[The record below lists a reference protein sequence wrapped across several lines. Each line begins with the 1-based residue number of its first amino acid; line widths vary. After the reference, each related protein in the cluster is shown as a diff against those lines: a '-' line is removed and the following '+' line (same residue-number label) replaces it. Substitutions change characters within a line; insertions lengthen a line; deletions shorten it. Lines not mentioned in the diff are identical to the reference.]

1 MRRALTLTVTDMKRD
16 DIDRLVEDQL
26 RDWEEVRLR
35 TMSLRDVKV
44 KDVTVDGVPWRAQ
57 FNPARVVS
65 TGAKVDKASIAARPC
80 FLCRDNRP
88 QCQHVHQWGDYEILV
103 NPFPIFPGHLTI
115 ASCRHEP
122 QSVNGHVGDMLRLA
136 CDLEGYTVFY
146 NGPQCGASAPDHL
159 HFQAVPSEYMP
170 LDRRYPFKRHYFI
183 DSHERV
189 GEALSELLYSLSA
202 YGDEPMVNIA
212 LRAVDSSTIEAVVV
226 PRRAHRPQCYDT
238 VKVSP
243 GAVDVFGTLI
253 TVSEADFDAV
263 DSSLAASVFNDV
275 AFVSHELSV
284 NVGIM
289 SAPEIQYELH
299 GSFESDAEG
308 AEFRPLSSDSYFTLK
323 DVTIG
328 VDFHWQRKE
337 NQSFLGKLK
346 LKKSGDLTLALN
358 IVPVEDY
365 LTSVISSEMSADASL
380 ELLKAHAVISRSW
393 VLAQI
398 CHKASASGHV
408 DMLDTP
414 EERVK
419 WYDHDDHV
427 DFDVCADDHCQRYQG
442 ITRASRA
449 QVRSAILSTW
459 GEVLMYGDELCDARF
474 SKCCGGAFEEFQYCW
489 EPRRHDYLV
498 AARDAVDGAPLP
510 DLTVEANAR
519 EWILGRP
526 DAFCSDVDES
536 ILAQVLN
543 NYDRETVDFYRWI
556 VDYDVDELSEIV
568 RERSGIDFGEIR
580 DLVPLARG
588 TSGRIY
594 RLKIVGSKRTMIVG
608 KELEIR
614 KWLSRS
620 HLYSS
625 AFIVERTL
633 HGFRLH
639 GAGWGHGVGLCQI
652 GAAVMGE
659 RGFNYRQILS
669 HYFKDAEI
677 RSIY

>member
-1 MRRALTLTVTDMKRD
+1 MKRD
-16 DIDRLVEDQL
+16 AIDRLVEDQL

-44 KDVTVDGVPWRAQ
+44 KDVTVDGIPWRVQ

-65 TGAKVDKASIAARPC
+65 TGAKVDKVSIAARPC

-88 QCQHVHQWGDYEILV
+88 QCQHIHQWGDYEILV

-115 ASCRHEP
+115 ASCHHEP
-122 QSVNGHVGDMLRLA
+122 QSINGHVGDMLRLA
-136 CDLEGYTVFY
+136 CDLEDYTVFY

-183 DSHERV
+183 DSQERV
-189 GEALSELLYSLSA
+189 GEALSELLDSLSA
-202 YGDEPMVNIA
+202 HGDEPMVNIA

-263 DSSLAASVFNDV
+263 DSSLAAAIFNDV
-275 AFVSHELSV
+275 AFESHELSV

-299 GSFESDAEG
+299 GPFEADAEG
-308 AEFRPLSSDSYFTLK
+308 AEFRPLSSNSYFTLR

-337 NQSFLGKLK
+337 DQSFLGNLK

-398 CHKASASGHV
+398 RHKASASGHV

-459 GEVLMYGDELCDARF
+459 GEVLMHGDELCDARF

-526 DAFCSDVDES
+526 DAFCADVDES

-543 NYDRETVDFYRWI
+543 NYDRETVDFYRWT
-556 VDYDVDELSEIV
+556 VDYDVDELSAIV

-580 DLVPLARG
+580 DLVLLARG

-625 AFIVERTL
+625 AFVVERTL

>member
-1 MRRALTLTVTDMKRD
+1 MTDMKRD
-16 DIDRLVEDQL
+16 AIDRLVDDQL

-35 TMSLRDVKV
+35 TMSLRDVKI
-44 KDVTVDGVPWRAQ
+44 KDVTVDGIPWRVQ

-88 QCQHVHQWGDYEILV
+88 QCQHIHQWGDYEILV

-115 ASCRHEP
+115 ASCHHEP

-510 DLTVEANAR
+510 DLTVEAYAR

-543 NYDRETVDFYRWI
+543 NYDRETVNFYRWI

>member
-1 MRRALTLTVTDMKRD
+1 MTDMKRD
-16 DIDRLVEDQL
+16 AIDRLVDDQL

-35 TMSLRDVKV
+35 TMSLRDVKI

-136 CDLEGYTVFY
+136 CELEGYTVFY

-459 GEVLMYGDELCDARF
+459 GEVLMHGDELCDARF

-625 AFIVERTL
+625 AFMVERTL

>member
-1 MRRALTLTVTDMKRD
+1 MKRD
-16 DIDRLVEDQL
+16 AIDRLVDDQL

-35 TMSLRDVKV
+35 TMSLRDVKI
-44 KDVTVDGVPWRAQ
+44 KDVTVDGIPWRVQ

-88 QCQHVHQWGDYEILV
+88 QCQHIHQWGDYEILV

-115 ASCRHEP
+115 ASCHHEP

-159 HFQAVPSEYMP
+159 HFQAVPSKCMP

-183 DSHERV
+183 DSQERV
-189 GEALSELLYSLSA
+189 GEALSELLDSLSA

-263 DSSLAASVFNDV
+263 DSSLAAAIFNDV
-275 AFVSHELSV
+275 AFASHELSV

-299 GSFESDAEG
+299 GPFEADDEG

-337 NQSFLGKLK
+337 DQSFLGKLK

-398 CHKASASGHV
+398 RHKASASGHV

-459 GEVLMYGDELCDARF
+459 GEVLMHGDELCDARF

-526 DAFCSDVDES
+526 DAFCADVDDS

-543 NYDRETVDFYRWI
+543 NYDRETVDFYRWT
-556 VDYDVDELSEIV
+556 VDYDVDELSAIV

-625 AFIVERTL
+625 AFVVERTL

>member
-88 QCQHVHQWGDYEILV
+88 QCQHVHQWGNYEILV

-183 DSHERV
+183 DSQERV
-189 GEALSELLYSLSA
+189 GEALSELLDSLSA

-498 AARDAVDGAPLP
+498 AARDAVDGAPLL

-543 NYDRETVDFYRWI
+543 NYDRETVNFYRWI

>member
-88 QCQHVHQWGDYEILV
+88 QCQHVHQWGNYEILV

-136 CDLEGYTVFY
+136 CELEGYTVFY

-498 AARDAVDGAPLP
+498 VARDAVDGAPLP

-625 AFIVERTL
+625 AFMVERTL

>member
-1 MRRALTLTVTDMKRD
+1 MKRD
-16 DIDRLVEDQL
+16 AIDRLVDDQL

-35 TMSLRDVKV
+35 TMSLRDVKI
-44 KDVTVDGVPWRAQ
+44 KDVTVDGIPWRVQ

-88 QCQHVHQWGDYEILV
+88 QCQHIHQWGDYEILV

-115 ASCRHEP
+115 ASCHHEP

-159 HFQAVPSEYMP
+159 HFQAVPSKCMP

-183 DSHERV
+183 DSQERV
-189 GEALSELLYSLSA
+189 GEALSELLDSLSA

-263 DSSLAASVFNDV
+263 DSSLAAAIFNDV
-275 AFVSHELSV
+275 AFASHELSV

-299 GSFESDAEG
+299 GPFEADDEG

-337 NQSFLGKLK
+337 DQSFLGKLK

-398 CHKASASGHV
+398 RHKASASGHV

-459 GEVLMYGDELCDARF
+459 GEVLMHGDELCDARF

-526 DAFCSDVDES
+526 DAFCADVDDS

-543 NYDRETVDFYRWI
+543 NYDRETVDFYRWT
-556 VDYDVDELSEIV
+556 VDYDVDELSAIV

-594 RLKIVGSKRTMIVG
+594 RLKIIGSKRTMIVG

-625 AFIVERTL
+625 AFVVERTL

>member
-1 MRRALTLTVTDMKRD
+1 MKRD
-16 DIDRLVEDQL
+16 AIDRLVEDQL

-35 TMSLRDVKV
+35 TMSLRDVKI
-44 KDVTVDGVPWRAQ
+44 KDVTVDGIPWRVQ

-88 QCQHVHQWGDYEILV
+88 QCQHIHQWGDYEILV

-183 DSHERV
+183 DSQERV
-189 GEALSELLYSLSA
+189 GEALSELLDSLLA
-202 YGDEPMVNIA
+202 HGDEPMVNIA

-263 DSSLAASVFNDV
+263 DSSLAAAIFNDV
-275 AFVSHELSV
+275 AFASHELSV

-299 GSFESDAEG
+299 GPFEADAEG

-337 NQSFLGKLK
+337 DQSFLGKLK

-398 CHKASASGHV
+398 RHKASASGHV

-419 WYDHDDHV
+419 WYDHDDHA

-459 GEVLMYGDELCDARF
+459 GEVLMHGDELCDARF

-510 DLTVEANAR
+510 DQTVEANAR

-543 NYDRETVDFYRWI
+543 NYDRETVDFYRWT
-556 VDYDVDELSEIV
+556 VDYDVDELSAIV

-625 AFIVERTL
+625 AFVVERTM

>member
-1 MRRALTLTVTDMKRD
+1 MKRD
-16 DIDRLVEDQL
+16 AIDRLVEDQL

-88 QCQHVHQWGDYEILV
+88 QCQHVHQWGNYEILV

-212 LRAVDSSTIEAVVV
+212 LRAVDSSIIEAVVE

-543 NYDRETVDFYRWI
+543 NYDRETVNFYRWI

-568 RERSGIDFGEIR
+568 RERSGNDFGEIR

-625 AFIVERTL
+625 AFMVERTL

>member
-1 MRRALTLTVTDMKRD
+1 MKRD

-88 QCQHVHQWGDYEILV
+88 QCQHVHQWGNYEILV

-275 AFVSHELSV
+275 AFASHELSV

-498 AARDAVDGAPLP
+498 AARDAVDGAPLL

-625 AFIVERTL
+625 AFMVERTL

>member
-1 MRRALTLTVTDMKRD
+1 MKRD
-16 DIDRLVEDQL
+16 AIDRLVEDQL

-88 QCQHVHQWGDYEILV
+88 QCQHVHQWGNYEILV

-136 CDLEGYTVFY
+136 CELEGYTVFY

-183 DSHERV
+183 DSQERV
-189 GEALSELLYSLSA
+189 GEALSELLDSLSA

-449 QVRSAILSTW
+449 KVRSTILSTW

-526 DAFCSDVDES
+526 DAFCADVDDS

-543 NYDRETVDFYRWI
+543 NYDRETVNFYRWT
-556 VDYDVDELSEIV
+556 VDYDVDELSAIV

-625 AFIVERTL
+625 AFVVERTL

>member
-1 MRRALTLTVTDMKRD
+1 MKRD

-44 KDVTVDGVPWRAQ
+44 KDVTVDCVPWRAQ

-88 QCQHVHQWGDYEILV
+88 QCQHVHQWGNYEILV

-136 CDLEGYTVFY
+136 CELEGYTVFY

-263 DSSLAASVFNDV
+263 DSSLAASIFNDV
-275 AFVSHELSV
+275 AFASHELSV

-625 AFIVERTL
+625 AFMVERTL

>member
-1 MRRALTLTVTDMKRD
+1 MRRASTLTVTDMKRD
-16 DIDRLVEDQL
+16 AIDRLVDDQL

-35 TMSLRDVKV
+35 TMSLRDVKI
-44 KDVTVDGVPWRAQ
+44 KDVTVDGIPWRVQ

-88 QCQHVHQWGDYEILV
+88 QCQHIHQWGDYEILV

-115 ASCRHEP
+115 ASCHHEP

-159 HFQAVPSEYMP
+159 HFQAVPSKCMP

-183 DSHERV
+183 DSQERV
-189 GEALSELLYSLSA
+189 GEALSELLDSLSA

-263 DSSLAASVFNDV
+263 DSSLAAAIFNDV
-275 AFVSHELSV
+275 AFASHELSV

-299 GSFESDAEG
+299 GPFEADDEG

-337 NQSFLGKLK
+337 DQSFLGKLK

-398 CHKASASGHV
+398 RHKASASGHV

-459 GEVLMYGDELCDARF
+459 GEVLMHGDELCDARF

-526 DAFCSDVDES
+526 DAFCADVDDS

-543 NYDRETVDFYRWI
+543 NYDRETVDFYRWT
-556 VDYDVDELSEIV
+556 VDYDVDELSAIV

-625 AFIVERTL
+625 AFVVERTL

>member
-1 MRRALTLTVTDMKRD
+1 MKRD

-35 TMSLRDVKV
+35 TMSLRDVKI
-44 KDVTVDGVPWRAQ
+44 KDVTVDGIPWRVQ

-88 QCQHVHQWGDYEILV
+88 QCQHIHQWGDYEILV

-136 CDLEGYTVFY
+136 CELEGYTVFY

-243 GAVDVFGTLI
+243 GAVDVFGTMI

-459 GEVLMYGDELCDARF
+459 GEVLMHGDELCDARF

-526 DAFCSDVDES
+526 DAFCADVDDS

-543 NYDRETVDFYRWI
+543 NYDRETVDFYRWT
-556 VDYDVDELSEIV
+556 VDYDVDELSAIV

-625 AFIVERTL
+625 AFVVERTL

>member
-1 MRRALTLTVTDMKRD
+1 MKRD
-16 DIDRLVEDQL
+16 AIDRLVDDQL

-88 QCQHVHQWGDYEILV
+88 QCQHVHQWGNYEILV

-212 LRAVDSSTIEAVVV
+212 LRAVDFSIIEAVVV

-263 DSSLAASVFNDV
+263 DSSLAASIFNDV

-408 DMLDTP
+408 DMFDTP

-625 AFIVERTL
+625 AFMVERTL

>member
-1 MRRALTLTVTDMKRD
+1 MKRD

-35 TMSLRDVKV
+35 TMSLRDVKI

-136 CDLEGYTVFY
+136 CELEGYTVFY

-543 NYDRETVDFYRWI
+543 NYDRETVNFYRWI

-625 AFIVERTL
+625 AFMVERTL

>member
-1 MRRALTLTVTDMKRD
+1 
-16 DIDRLVEDQL
+16 
-26 RDWEEVRLR
+26 
-35 TMSLRDVKV
+35 
-44 KDVTVDGVPWRAQ
+44 
-57 FNPARVVS
+57 
-65 TGAKVDKASIAARPC
+65 
-80 FLCRDNRP
+80 
-88 QCQHVHQWGDYEILV
+88 
-103 NPFPIFPGHLTI
+103 
-115 ASCRHEP
+115 
-122 QSVNGHVGDMLRLA
+122 ML
-136 CDLEGYTVFY
+136 E
-146 NGPQCGASAPDHL
+146 
-159 HFQAVPSEYMP
+159 
-170 LDRRYPFKRHYFI
+170 
-183 DSHERV
+183 
-189 GEALSELLYSLSA
+189 
-202 YGDEPMVNIA
+202 
-212 LRAVDSSTIEAVVV
+212 
-226 PRRAHRPQCYDT
+226 
-238 VKVSP
+238 
-243 GAVDVFGTLI
+243 
-253 TVSEADFDAV
+253 
-263 DSSLAASVFNDV
+263 
-275 AFVSHELSV
+275 
-284 NVGIM
+284 
-289 SAPEIQYELH
+289 
-299 GSFESDAEG
+299 
-308 AEFRPLSSDSYFTLK
+308 
-323 DVTIG
+323 
-328 VDFHWQRKE
+328 
-337 NQSFLGKLK
+337 
-346 LKKSGDLTLALN
+346 
-358 IVPVEDY
+358 
-365 LTSVISSEMSADASL
+365 
-380 ELLKAHAVISRSW
+380 
-393 VLAQI
+393 
-398 CHKASASGHV
+398 
-408 DMLDTP
+408 TP

-459 GEVLMYGDELCDARF
+459 GEVLMHGDELCDARF

-526 DAFCSDVDES
+526 DAFCADVDDS

-543 NYDRETVDFYRWI
+543 NYDRETVDFYRWT
-556 VDYDVDELSEIV
+556 VDYDVDELSAIV
-568 RERSGIDFGEIR
+568 RERSGIDIGEIR

-594 RLKIVGSKRTMIVG
+594 RLKIIGSKRTMIVG

-625 AFIVERTL
+625 AFVVERTL

>member
-543 NYDRETVDFYRWI
+543 NYDRETVNFYRWI

>member
-1 MRRALTLTVTDMKRD
+1 MKRD

-275 AFVSHELSV
+275 AFASHELSV

-543 NYDRETVDFYRWI
+543 NYDRETVNFYRWI

>member
-1 MRRALTLTVTDMKRD
+1 MKRD
-16 DIDRLVEDQL
+16 AIDRLVEDQL

-35 TMSLRDVKV
+35 TMSLRDVKI
-44 KDVTVDGVPWRAQ
+44 KDVTVDGIPWRVQ

-88 QCQHVHQWGDYEILV
+88 QCQHIHQWGDYEILV

-115 ASCRHEP
+115 ASCHHEP

-159 HFQAVPSEYMP
+159 HFQAVPSKCMP

-183 DSHERV
+183 DSQERV
-189 GEALSELLYSLSA
+189 GEALSELLDSLSA

-263 DSSLAASVFNDV
+263 DSSLAAAIFNDV
-275 AFVSHELSV
+275 AFASHELSV

-299 GSFESDAEG
+299 GPFEADDEG

-337 NQSFLGKLK
+337 DQSFLGKLK

-398 CHKASASGHV
+398 RHKASASGHV

-459 GEVLMYGDELCDARF
+459 GEVLMHGDELCDARF

-526 DAFCSDVDES
+526 DAFCADVDDS

-543 NYDRETVDFYRWI
+543 NYDRETVDFYRWT
-556 VDYDVDELSEIV
+556 VDYDVDELSAIV

-625 AFIVERTL
+625 AFVVERTL

>member
-88 QCQHVHQWGDYEILV
+88 QCQHVHQWGNYEILV

-136 CDLEGYTVFY
+136 CELEGYTVFY

-183 DSHERV
+183 DSQERV
-189 GEALSELLYSLSA
+189 GEALSELLDSLSA

>member
-1 MRRALTLTVTDMKRD
+1 MKRD

-275 AFVSHELSV
+275 AFASHELSV

-543 NYDRETVDFYRWI
+543 NYDRETVNFYRWI

-625 AFIVERTL
+625 AFMVERTL

>member
-1 MRRALTLTVTDMKRD
+1 MKRD

-88 QCQHVHQWGDYEILV
+88 QCQHVHQWGNYEILV

-136 CDLEGYTVFY
+136 CELEGYTVFY

-202 YGDEPMVNIA
+202 YGYEPMVNIA

-275 AFVSHELSV
+275 AFASHELSV

-625 AFIVERTL
+625 AFMVERTL

>member
-1 MRRALTLTVTDMKRD
+1 MKRD

-88 QCQHVHQWGDYEILV
+88 QCQHVHQWGNYEILV

-136 CDLEGYTVFY
+136 CELEGYTVFY

-170 LDRRYPFKRHYFI
+170 LDRRYPFKRYYFI

-625 AFIVERTL
+625 AFMVERTL

>member
-1 MRRALTLTVTDMKRD
+1 MKRD

-88 QCQHVHQWGDYEILV
+88 QCQHVHQWGNYEILV

-136 CDLEGYTVFY
+136 CELEGYTVFY

-183 DSHERV
+183 DSQERV
-189 GEALSELLYSLSA
+189 GEALSELLDSLSA

-275 AFVSHELSV
+275 AFASHELSV

-299 GSFESDAEG
+299 GPFEADDEG

-498 AARDAVDGAPLP
+498 AARDVVDGAPLP

-580 DLVPLARG
+580 DFVPLARG

-625 AFIVERTL
+625 AFMVERTL

>member
-1 MRRALTLTVTDMKRD
+1 MKRD

-88 QCQHVHQWGDYEILV
+88 QCQHVHQWGNYEILV

-183 DSHERV
+183 DSQERV
-189 GEALSELLYSLSA
+189 GEALSELLDSLSA

-275 AFVSHELSV
+275 AFASHELSV

-543 NYDRETVDFYRWI
+543 NYDRETVNFYRWI

-625 AFIVERTL
+625 AFMVERTL

>member
-183 DSHERV
+183 DSQERV
-189 GEALSELLYSLSA
+189 GEALSELLDSLSA

-543 NYDRETVDFYRWI
+543 NYDRETVNFYRWI

>member
-1 MRRALTLTVTDMKRD
+1 MKRD
-16 DIDRLVEDQL
+16 AIDRLVEDQL

-44 KDVTVDGVPWRAQ
+44 KDVTVDGIPWRVQ

-115 ASCRHEP
+115 ASCHHEP

-183 DSHERV
+183 DSQERV
-189 GEALSELLYSLSA
+189 GEALSELLDSLSA
-202 YGDEPMVNIA
+202 HGDEPMVNIA

-263 DSSLAASVFNDV
+263 DSSLAAAIFNDV
-275 AFVSHELSV
+275 AFASHELSV

-299 GSFESDAEG
+299 GPFEADAEG

-337 NQSFLGKLK
+337 NQSFLGNLK

-393 VLAQI
+393 VLSQI
-398 CHKASASGHV
+398 RHKASASGHV

-449 QVRSAILSTW
+449 RVRSSILSTW
-459 GEVLMYGDELCDARF
+459 GEVLMHGDELCDARF

-489 EPRRHDYLV
+489 EPRLHDYLV
-498 AARDAVDGAPLP
+498 SARDAVDGAPLP

-526 DAFCSDVDES
+526 DAFCADVDES

-543 NYDRETVDFYRWI
+543 NYDRETVDFYRWT
-556 VDYDVDELSEIV
+556 VDYDVDELSAIV

-625 AFIVERTL
+625 AFVVERTL

>member
-1 MRRALTLTVTDMKRD
+1 MKRD
-16 DIDRLVEDQL
+16 AIDRLVDDQL

-35 TMSLRDVKV
+35 TMLLRDVKI
-44 KDVTVDGVPWRAQ
+44 KDVTVDGIPWRVQ

-88 QCQHVHQWGDYEILV
+88 QCQHIHQWGDYEILV

-115 ASCRHEP
+115 ASCHHEP

-183 DSHERV
+183 DSQERV
-189 GEALSELLYSLSA
+189 GEALSELLDSLSA

-253 TVSEADFDAV
+253 TVSETDFDAV
-263 DSSLAASVFNDV
+263 DSSLAAAIFNDV
-275 AFVSHELSV
+275 AFASHELSV

-299 GSFESDAEG
+299 GPFEADDEG

-337 NQSFLGKLK
+337 DQSFLGNLK

-398 CHKASASGHV
+398 RHKASASGHV

-449 QVRSAILSTW
+449 QVRSAVLSTW
-459 GEVLMYGDELCDARF
+459 GEVLMHGDELCDARF

-489 EPRRHDYLV
+489 EPRRHDYLL
-498 AARDAVDGAPLP
+498 AACDAVDGAPLP

-543 NYDRETVDFYRWI
+543 NYDRETVDFYRWT
-556 VDYDVDELSEIV
+556 VDYDVDELSAIV

-594 RLKIVGSKRTMIVG
+594 RLKIIGSKRTMIVG

-625 AFIVERTL
+625 AFVVERTL

>member
-1 MRRALTLTVTDMKRD
+1 MKRD

-88 QCQHVHQWGDYEILV
+88 QCQHVHQWGNYEILV

-183 DSHERV
+183 DSQERV
-189 GEALSELLYSLSA
+189 DEALSELLYSLSA

-263 DSSLAASVFNDV
+263 DSSLAAAIFNDV
-275 AFVSHELSV
+275 AFASHELSV

-299 GSFESDAEG
+299 GPFEADDEG

-337 NQSFLGKLK
+337 DQSFLGNLK

-358 IVPVEDY
+358 IVSVEDY

-398 CHKASASGHV
+398 RHKASASGHV

-459 GEVLMYGDELCDARF
+459 GEVLMHGDELCDARF

-489 EPRRHDYLV
+489 EPRRHDYLL
-498 AARDAVDGAPLP
+498 AACDAVDGAPLP

-543 NYDRETVDFYRWI
+543 NYDRETVDFYRWT
-556 VDYDVDELSEIV
+556 VDYDVDELSAIV
-568 RERSGIDFGEIR
+568 RERSGIDFGEIS

-625 AFIVERTL
+625 AFVVERTL

>member
-1 MRRALTLTVTDMKRD
+1 MRRASTLTVTDMKRD
-16 DIDRLVEDQL
+16 AIDRLVEDQL

-35 TMSLRDVKV
+35 TMSLRDVRV
-44 KDVTVDGVPWRAQ
+44 KDVTVDGIPWRVQ

-65 TGAKVDKASIAARPC
+65 TGAKVDKTSIAARPC
-80 FLCRDNRP
+80 FLCRGNRP
-88 QCQHVHQWGDYEILV
+88 QCQHIHQWGDYEILV

-115 ASCRHEP
+115 ASCHHEP
-122 QSVNGHVGDMLRLA
+122 QSVNCHVGDMLRFA

-183 DSHERV
+183 DSQERV
-189 GEALSELLYSLSA
+189 GEALSELLDSLSA
-202 YGDEPMVNIA
+202 HGDEPMVNIA

-263 DSSLAASVFNDV
+263 DSSLAAAIFNDV
-275 AFVSHELSV
+275 AFASHELSV

-299 GSFESDAEG
+299 GPFVADAEG
-308 AEFRPLSSDSYFTLK
+308 TEFRPLSSDSYFTLK

-337 NQSFLGKLK
+337 DQSFLGKLK

-398 CHKASASGHV
+398 RHKASASGHV

-419 WYDHDDHV
+419 WYDHDDHA

-459 GEVLMYGDELCDARF
+459 GEVLMHGDELCDARF

-543 NYDRETVDFYRWI
+543 NYDRETVDFYRWT
-556 VDYDVDELSEIV
+556 VDYDVDELSAIV

-625 AFIVERTL
+625 AFVVERTM

>member
-1 MRRALTLTVTDMKRD
+1 MKRD

-88 QCQHVHQWGDYEILV
+88 QCQHVHQWGNYEILV

-136 CDLEGYTVFY
+136 CELEGYTVFY

-183 DSHERV
+183 DSQERV
-189 GEALSELLYSLSA
+189 GEALSELLDSLSA

-543 NYDRETVDFYRWI
+543 NYDRETVNFYRWI

-625 AFIVERTL
+625 AFMVERTL

>member
-1 MRRALTLTVTDMKRD
+1 MKRD

-88 QCQHVHQWGDYEILV
+88 QCQHVHQWGNYEILV

-136 CDLEGYTVFY
+136 CELEGYTVFY

-449 QVRSAILSTW
+449 KVRSAILSTW

-526 DAFCSDVDES
+526 DAFCADVDDS

-543 NYDRETVDFYRWI
+543 NYDRETVNFYRWT
-556 VDYDVDELSEIV
+556 VDYDVDELSAIV

-625 AFIVERTL
+625 AFVVERTL

>member
-1 MRRALTLTVTDMKRD
+1 MKRD

-88 QCQHVHQWGDYEILV
+88 QCQHVHQWGNYEILV

-136 CDLEGYTVFY
+136 CELEGYTVFY

-263 DSSLAASVFNDV
+263 DSSLAASIFNDV

-308 AEFRPLSSDSYFTLK
+308 AEFRPLSSDSYFTLR

-594 RLKIVGSKRTMIVG
+594 RLKIVGSKHTMIVG

-625 AFIVERTL
+625 AFMVERTL

-659 RGFNYRQILS
+659 LGFNYRQILS

>member
-1 MRRALTLTVTDMKRD
+1 MKRD

-88 QCQHVHQWGDYEILV
+88 QCQHVHQWGNYEILV

-136 CDLEGYTVFY
+136 CELEGYTVFY

-183 DSHERV
+183 DSQERV
-189 GEALSELLYSLSA
+189 GEALSELLDSLSA

-459 GEVLMYGDELCDARF
+459 GEVLLYGDELCDARF

-543 NYDRETVDFYRWI
+543 NYDRETVNFYRWI

-625 AFIVERTL
+625 AFMVERTL

>member
-1 MRRALTLTVTDMKRD
+1 MKRD
-16 DIDRLVEDQL
+16 AIDRLVEDQL

-88 QCQHVHQWGDYEILV
+88 QCQHVHQWGNYEILV

-136 CDLEGYTVFY
+136 CELEGYTVFY

-183 DSHERV
+183 DSQERV
-189 GEALSELLYSLSA
+189 GEALSELLDSLSA

-449 QVRSAILSTW
+449 KVRSAILSTW

-526 DAFCSDVDES
+526 DAFCADVDDS

-543 NYDRETVDFYRWI
+543 NYDRETVNFYRWT
-556 VDYDVDELSEIV
+556 VDYDVDELSAIV

-625 AFIVERTL
+625 AFVVERTL

>member
-88 QCQHVHQWGDYEILV
+88 QCQHVHQWGNYEILV

-183 DSHERV
+183 DSQERV
-189 GEALSELLYSLSA
+189 GEALSELLDSLSA

-275 AFVSHELSV
+275 AFASHELSV

-543 NYDRETVDFYRWI
+543 NYDRETVNFYRWI

-625 AFIVERTL
+625 AFMVERTL

>member
-88 QCQHVHQWGDYEILV
+88 QCQHVHQWGNYEILV

-136 CDLEGYTVFY
+136 CELEGYTVFY

-275 AFVSHELSV
+275 AFASHELSV

-299 GSFESDAEG
+299 GSFESDAEE

-346 LKKSGDLTLALN
+346 LALN

-459 GEVLMYGDELCDARF
+459 GEVLMHGDELCDARF

-625 AFIVERTL
+625 AFMVERTL

>member
-1 MRRALTLTVTDMKRD
+1 MKRD
-16 DIDRLVEDQL
+16 AIDRLVDDQL

-35 TMSLRDVKV
+35 TMSLRDVKI
-44 KDVTVDGVPWRAQ
+44 KDVTVDGIPWRVQ

-88 QCQHVHQWGDYEILV
+88 QCQHIHQWGDYEILV

-115 ASCRHEP
+115 ASCHHEP

-183 DSHERV
+183 DSQERV
-189 GEALSELLYSLSA
+189 GEALSELLDSLSA

-263 DSSLAASVFNDV
+263 DSSLAAAIFNDV
-275 AFVSHELSV
+275 AFASHELSV

-299 GSFESDAEG
+299 GPFEADAEG
-308 AEFRPLSSDSYFTLK
+308 AEFRSLSSDSYFTLK

-337 NQSFLGKLK
+337 DQSFLGNLK

-398 CHKASASGHV
+398 RHKASASGHV

-449 QVRSAILSTW
+449 QVRSAVLSTW
-459 GEVLMYGDELCDARF
+459 GEVLMHGDELCDARF

-489 EPRRHDYLV
+489 EPRRHDYLL
-498 AARDAVDGAPLP
+498 AACDAVDGAPLP

-526 DAFCSDVDES
+526 DAFCADVDDS

-543 NYDRETVDFYRWI
+543 NYDRETVDFYRWT
-556 VDYDVDELSEIV
+556 VDYDVDELSAIV

-594 RLKIVGSKRTMIVG
+594 RLKIIGSKRTMIVG

-625 AFIVERTL
+625 AFVVERTL